1 MLLKLKSHQKKLE
14 LQDSLNKLISSVN
27 KMKIIETELA
37 MITLSSSK
45 PTIWL
50 KTLNSDFKKLKI

>member
-45 PTIWL
+45 PTI
-50 KTLNSDFKKLKI
+50 